1 MAQGKEINKEIIYKI
16 FISIVIGLIGFFLS
30 IRPFVFLLP
39 PYKFEFMV
47 GLALPMIISL
57 TWGWRYGLLSVT
69 SCLSFQTIWFRSGW
83 ESVFSYS
90 IFILWIIW
98 HGWCAEKFRS
108 SQKRRWHPY
117 IVEIPFRIF
126 NTIILYTIFSWIFLA
141 PAPWVPEITSAANMP
156 FVNFSAIG
164 AAINGYII
172 IVLSSI
178 IIIFGPVR
186 KLFKL
191 KEIKEAIGNKAV
203 GFTAKVKELIHGGY
217 WVDVAGIKCFMPGSL
232 GGLNKL
238 HDFSVLVGKEIVVMP
253 ITFSKEKD
261 TLVVSHREYL
271 RTMIPTTIENLNETI
286 KESRIG
292 FVTGTTK
299 FGVFAEF
306 DECLTGLIPKAELT
320 EEFQKS
326 LDDRSIKPGDK
337 IEFWVKEIISDR
349 KIILSQLG
357 PKIDLWDGIDEKYK
371 PMMIAEGKVTKI
383 TSYGAFVE
391 LEKGISGLIHKSK
404 LKGADLSKGDTINV
418 KIGSVNVSDRKITMN
433 IA

>member
-1 MAQGKEINKEIIYKI
+1 MTEQEITVQLSDDPFDTKTIKVQVPEGTKLMCNEIYAADALSLYGLTDSTLQKTQLIEDNVSYTTRGI
-16 FISIVIGLIGFFLS
+16 VSFISEDKSKALIDIES
-30 IRPFVFLLP
+30 
-39 PYKFEFMV
+39 KFT
-47 GLALPMIISL
+47 AYCTL
-57 TWGWRYGLLSVT
+57 TK
-69 SCLSFQTIWFRSGW
+69 
-83 ESVFSYS
+83 E
-90 IFILWIIW
+90 
-98 HGWCAEKFRS
+98 
-108 SQKRRWHPY
+108 PDY
-117 IVEIPFRIF
+117 IVNQLEVDMEIDVKIKTNPKTGDVIAS
-126 NTIILYTIFSWIFLA
+126 ISD
-141 PAPWVPEITSAANMP
+141 
-156 FVNFSAIG
+156 AIKE
-164 AAINGYII
+164 
-172 IVLSSI
+172 V
-178 IIIFGPVR
+178 
-186 KLFKL
+186 KL

-238 HDFSVLVGKEIVVMP
+238 HDFSLLVGKEIVVMP

-357 PKIDLWDGIDEKYK
+357 PKIDLWDGVDEKYK